1 MPYPTGASRMRSL
14 AFAPI
19 LLALLSGCAGIEIH
33 AAVRQTL
40 TTPRPTPPASAAAP
54 PSTTAAAPAD
64 RSGPLLV
71 VMSYGF
77 GCSGSGWG
85 NGLRD
90 LADEIRRRH
99 PEQQVITRGWNDDDE
114 IALTVR
120 N

>member
-1 MPYPTGASRMRSL
+1 MPHPTGASRMRSL

-40 TTPRPTPPASAAAP
+40 ATPRLTPPGSIAAP
-54 PSTTAAAPAD
+54 QSTTAATD
-64 RSGPLLV
+64 RTGPLLV

-90 LADEIRRRH
+90 IADEIRRRH
-99 PEQQVITRGWNDDDE
+99 PEQKVITRGW
-114 IALTVR
+114 
-120 N
+120 